1 MAKAD
6 TNQDAKITFEEVL
19 EFSDFN
25 FIESSIPV
33 ALGMGHIPAAASY
46 LTGGSYSR
54 VEGMSR
60 KEAMDNAL
68 VVWLTTLNSLMD
80 RSVFRDEPSV
90 QCGLDGES

>member
-25 FIESSIPV
+25 FIKSSIPV